1 MNWSAH
7 LFKTL
12 GGHVREQSL
21 HSWFGTVASRG
32 TILQFWN
39 LSGSHIANC
48 IVHTTPEGN
57 IDRFLQITKMDISQ

>member
-32 TILQFWN
+32 TILQLEIEW
-39 LSGSHIANC
+39 SSHIANC
-48 IVHTTPEGN
+48 ILH
-57 IDRFLQITKMDISQ
+57 ISYFIFLLV